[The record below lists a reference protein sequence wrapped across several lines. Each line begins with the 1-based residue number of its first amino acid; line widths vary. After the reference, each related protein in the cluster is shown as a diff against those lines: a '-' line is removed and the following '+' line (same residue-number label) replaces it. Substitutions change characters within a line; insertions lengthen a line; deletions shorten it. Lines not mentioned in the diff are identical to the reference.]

1 MSYVDLPDIQFT
13 DQQVQSILDAAL
25 AAVEAKT
32 GRTMNRADPD
42 RILLLAL
49 VREIIQLRVLIDQVK
64 KGDLLKYARGG
75 ALDHLGALY
84 NVYRLPAEAAHT
96 TIRFTLS
103 MPLTSPQTIP
113 AGTRVGVQNSG
124 GTMFFATKE
133 AAVFPAGSTTKDIPA
148 AANVTGAAGNGFIP
162 GQINTIM
169 DPLPYV
175 QSAVNVTESSGG
187 ADTESDDALRARIRL
202 APESFSTA
210 GPREG
215 YIYWA
220 KTASPAIIDVAAVS
234 PAEREVLIVPLLQG
248 GELPT
253 QDIIDQV
260 SDALNDRSIRPLT
273 DHVTVQAPDVMPYD
287 ITLTYY
293 ISSANVAS
301 ETAIKAAVT
310 KAVDEYRLWQKSK
323 LGRDINPSE
332 LIWRVMS
339 AGALR
344 VDVAAP
350 TNIPVTELQVA
361 QEGAVNVTYGG
372 LADD

>member
-1 MSYVDLPDIQFT
+1 MEYVDLPDIQFT
-13 DQQVQSILDAAL
+13 DQQVQSIKDAVL
-25 AAVEAKT
+25 ASIEAKT

-42 RILLLAL
+42 RIFMLAL
-49 VREIIQLRVLIDQVK
+49 VDEIIQLRVLIDQVK
-64 KGDLLKYARGG
+64 KGDLLKYARDG

-84 NVYRLPAEAAHT
+84 NVYRLDAEAART

-124 GTMFFATKE
+124 GATYFATTE
-133 AAVFPAGSTTKDIPA
+133 AAVIPAGGTTKDIPA
-148 AANVTGAAGNGFIP
+148 AASVTGTAGNGFIP

-175 QSAVNVTESSGG
+175 QSAVNVTESAGG
-187 ADTESDDALRARIRL
+187 ADVESDEALRTRIRL

-234 PAEREVLIVPLLQG
+234 PAECEVLVIPLLQG

-260 SDALNDRSIRPLT
+260 SAAVNDRAVRPLT
-273 DHVTVQAPDVMPYD
+273 DHVTVQAPEVVPYD

-293 ISSANVAS
+293 ISSSNVAA
-301 ETAIKAAVT
+301 ETTIQAAVN
-310 KAVDEYRLWQKSK
+310 KAIDEYRLWQKSK

-332 LIWRVMS
+332 LIWRVKS

-344 VDVAAP
+344 VDVTAP
-350 TNIPVTELQVA
+350 TNIEVSELQVA
-361 QEGAVNVTYGG
+361 QEGNVNITYGG

>member
-1 MSYVDLPDIQFT
+1 MEFVNLPDIQFT
-13 DQQVQSILDAAL
+13 DQQVQSIKDAVL
-25 AAVEAKT
+25 TSIEAKT

-42 RILLLAL
+42 RIFMLAL
-49 VREIIQLRVLIDQVK
+49 VDEIIQLRVLIDQVK

-75 ALDHLGALY
+75 ALEHLGAFY
-84 NVYRLPAEAAHT
+84 NVYRLDAEAART

-124 GTMFFATKE
+124 GAMYFSTTE
-133 AAVFPAGSTTKDIPA
+133 AAVIPAGGTVKDISA
-148 AANVTGAAGNGFIP
+148 AASVTGTAGNGFIP
-162 GQINTIM
+162 GQVNTIM

-175 QSAVNVTESSGG
+175 QSAVNVTESAGG
-187 ADTESDDALRARIRL
+187 ADVESDEALRTRIRL
-202 APESFSTA
+202 APESFSAA

-234 PAEREVLIVPLLQG
+234 PADREVLVIPLLQG

-253 QDIIDQV
+253 QDIIYQV
-260 SDALNDRSIRPLT
+260 SAAVNDRAVRPLT
-273 DHVTVQAPDVMPYD
+273 DHVTVQAPEVVPYD

-293 ISSANVAS
+293 ISSSNVAA
-301 ETAIKAAVT
+301 ETTIQAAVN
-310 KAVDEYRLWQKSK
+310 KAIDEYRLWQKSK

-332 LIWRVMS
+332 LIWRVKS

-344 VDVAAP
+344 VDVSAP
-350 TNIPVTELQVA
+350 TNIEVSELQVA
-361 QEGAVNVTYGG
+361 QEGNVNITYGG